1 MTTLLD
7 VLIGVWVVLFLA
19 LSCVGV
25 AVWPVVIVSAIV
37 MLCQKKDLAEAGH
50 VYAACIGSFV
60 GAPGLFVLWAGGLWA
75 GGVGSEDA
83 WAFAAAPFLLVMPFS
98 AGAVLGTV
106 AGIAVWTSVV
116 RIANWRERRI
126 AENAD

>member
-19 LSCVGV
+19 LACVGV

-37 MLCQKKDLAEAGH
+37 MLCQKKGWAEAGH
-50 VYAACIGSFV
+50 MYAACIGSFV
-60 GAPGLFVLWAGGLWA
+60 GAAGLFVLWAGGL
-75 GGVGSEDA
+75 GSEGA
-83 WAFAAAPFLLVMPFS
+83 WAIAAAPFVLVMPFS
-98 AGAVLGTV
+98 AGAVLGTI
-106 AGIAVWTSVV
+106 AGIAVWEAGV

-126 AENAD
+126 AENTH